1 MVRRRFFKKFVQ
13 MSCKAWDV
21 VKFHK
26 NAVSACWK
34 FCSNLAWCS
43 MYVVVQLPSHVQ
55 FFVTLW
61 TVAHQASLSF
71 TISRSLPKFMTI
83 ESVMPSN
90 YLILCH
96 TLLLLV
102 SIFSSSRVFSNESA
116 LHIRWLKFWSFSISP
131 SNEYSGLISLWFK
144 ELSRVFSN
152 TTVWKHQFL
161 GAQCS
166 LWSSSHICTWL
177 LEKKIALSIWMFVG
191 KVIRF
196 LICCLVWS

>member
-1 MVRRRFFKKFVQ
+1 
-13 MSCKAWDV
+13 
-21 VKFHK
+21 
-26 NAVSACWK
+26 
-34 FCSNLAWCS
+34 

-131 SNEYSGLISLWFK
+131 SNEYSGLISFRPDWFDLLVIQETLKSHLQPHNSKASILWCSAFFIAQ
-144 ELSRVFSN
+144 LSHPYMTNGNPGFD
-152 TTVWKHQFL
+152 
-161 GAQCS
+161 
-166 LWSSSHICTWL
+166 
-177 LEKKIALSIWMFVG
+177 
-191 KVIRF
+191 
-196 LICCLVWS
+196 